1 MRLNMADIVY
11 IDVAEGIKRVMNN
24 TKLYVKLLTKFKD
37 DKNLAELE
45 EALAAGDLQKAQV
58 SAHTLKGLAANLSLA
73 ELYKQSL
80 EIEAQIKA
88 GSVDPDQEEA
98 VKDVYARTLIE
109 TDKVIAQY
117 A

>member
-1 MRLNMADIVY
+1 MAENVVY
-11 IDVAEGIKRVMNN
+11 IDVAEGVKRVMNN

-37 DKNLAELE
+37 DKNLTELE
-45 EALAAGDLQKAQV
+45 DALAAGDLQRAQA
-58 SAHTLKGLAANLSLA
+58 SAHTLKGLAANLSLT

-80 EIEAQIKA
+80 ALETQIKA

-98 VKDVYARTLIE
+98 VKNVYSQTLVE